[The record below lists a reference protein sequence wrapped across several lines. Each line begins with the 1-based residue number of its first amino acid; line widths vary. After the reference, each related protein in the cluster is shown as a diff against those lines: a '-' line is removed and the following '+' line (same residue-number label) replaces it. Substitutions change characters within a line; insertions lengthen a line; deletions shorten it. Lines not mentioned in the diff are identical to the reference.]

1 MSSLISNTELTSLL
15 ESILPSCNELTII
28 SAFMTQPATRW
39 LGQLIS
45 NNKPKVQLIGRFTP
59 TDFAKGASD
68 LNALRDCINN
78 GYQVKALVNLHA
90 KIYQIDNDTI
100 FNGSAN
106 LTGKGLALVNNGNL
120 ESCSRVNACEQS
132 KAFINKI
139 VESATDLTLNT
150 LNKMQA
156 YLEQFEDTDK
166 AEFPV
171 VWPEEILPQATEL
184 FVSDFPLGKPGVS
197 LNEYQLNPSL
207 PFAQIENAKDDFALA
222 STLFKQTKAYCWL
235 KAQITENQS
244 GRDLGFGQ
252 ISRFLHDTLADDPA
266 PYRQE
271 IKDLQANLYFYLKL
285 YASDEIE
292 VYMPGRRS
300 EVLRIIKDKD
310 GYFTRTV

>member
-1 MSSLISNTELTSLL
+1 MSSLISNTELTQQLEALL
-15 ESILPSCNELTII
+15 PGCANLIII

-39 LGQLIS
+39 LGHLITA
-45 NNKPKVQLIGRFTP
+45 NKPKVKLVGRFTP
-59 TDFAKGASD
+59 NDFVKGASD

-90 KIYQIDNDTI
+90 KIYQIDHDTI

-139 VESATDLTLNT
+139 VESATELTINT
-150 LNKMQA
+150 LDKMQA
-156 YLEQFEDTDK
+156 YLDQFEDADK
-166 AEFPV
+166 AELPA
-171 VWPEEILPQATEL
+171 VWPEEILPQTSEL
-184 FVSDFPLGKPGVS
+184 FVSDFPLGKPS
-197 LNEYQLNPSL
+197 ADLNEYRLNPSL
-207 PFAQIENAKDDFALA
+207 AFAQIEHTKSDFSLA
-222 STLFKQTKAYCWL
+222 STLFKQTKAYRWL
-235 KAQITENQS
+235 KAQVIENQS
-244 GRDLGFGQ
+244 DRDLGFGQ
-252 ISRFLHDTLADDPA
+252 ISRLLHDELADDPA

-271 IKDLQANLYFYLKL
+271 IKDLQANLYSYLKL

-300 EVLRIIKDKD
+300 EIIRIIKE
-310 GYFTRTV
+310 

>member
-39 LGQLIS
+39 LSSLIS

-59 TDFAKGASD
+59 NDFAKGASD

-90 KIYQIDNDTI
+90 KIYQIDQDTI

-106 LTGKGLALVNNGNL
+106 LTGKGLALVNDGNL

-132 KAFINKI
+132 KVFINKI
-139 VESATDLTLNT
+139 VESATELTINMLD
-150 LNKMQA
+150 KMQA

-166 AEFPV
+166 AELLA
-171 VWPEEILPQATEL
+171 VWPEEILPQTTEL
-184 FVSDFPLGKPGVS
+184 FVSDFPLGKPGAT
-197 LNEYQLNPSL
+197 LNEYRLNPSL
-207 PFAQIENAKDDFALA
+207 PFAQIEYAKDDFLLA
-222 STLFKQTKAYCWL
+222 STLFKQTKAYVWL
-235 KAQITENQS
+235 KTQIMENQS
-244 GRDLGFGQ
+244 ERDLGFGQ
-252 ISRFLHDTLADDPA
+252 ISRLLHYGLSDDPA

-271 IKDLQANLYFYLKL
+271 IKDLQANLYLYLKL
-285 YASDEIE
+285 YASDEVEI
-292 VYMPGRRS
+292 YIPGKRS
-300 EVLRIIKDKD
+300 EVLRIKKD
-310 GYFTRTV
+310 

>member
-1 MSSLISNTELTSLL
+1 MSSLISNTELTQQLEALL
-15 ESILPSCNELTII
+15 PGCANLIII

-39 LGQLIS
+39 LGHLITA
-45 NNKPKVQLIGRFTP
+45 NKPKVKLVGRFTP
-59 TDFAKGASD
+59 NDFVKGASD

-78 GYQVKALVNLHA
+78 GYQVKALANLHA
-90 KIYQIDNDTI
+90 KIYQIDHDTI

-139 VESATDLTLNT
+139 VESATNLTLNM
-150 LNKMQA
+150 LDKMQA
-156 YLEQFEDTDK
+156 YLDQFEDTDK
-166 AEFPV
+166 PELPA

-207 PFAQIENAKDDFALA
+207 PFAQIEYAKDDFALA
-222 STLFKQTKAYCWL
+222 STLFKQTKAYRWL
-235 KAQITENQS
+235 KKQITENQS
-244 GRDLGFGQ
+244 ERDLGFGQ
-252 ISRFLHDTLADDPA
+252 ISRLLHDALADDPA

-271 IKDLQANLYFYLKL
+271 IKDLQANLYSYLKL

-292 VYMPGRRS
+292 VYMPGRKS
-300 EVLRIIKDKD
+300 EILRLKKD
-310 GYFTRTV
+310 

>member
-1 MSSLISNTELTSLL
+1 MSSLISNTELTQQLEILL
-15 ESILPSCNELTII
+15 PDCADLIII
-28 SAFMTQPATRW
+28 SAFITQPATRW
-39 LGQLIS
+39 LGHLTTA
-45 NNKPKVQLIGRFTP
+45 NKPKVKLVGRFTP
-59 TDFAKGASD
+59 NDFVKGASD

-78 GYQVKALVNLHA
+78 GYQVKALANLHA
-90 KIYQIDNDTI
+90 KIYQIDHDTI

-139 VESATDLTLNT
+139 VESATDLTLSI
-150 LNKMQA
+150 LDKMQA

-166 AEFPV
+166 AEFPA

-184 FVSDFPLGKPGVS
+184 FVSDFPLGKPSVS

-222 STLFKQTKAYCWL
+222 SMLLKQTKAYGWL
-235 KAQITENQS
+235 KKQIIENQS
-244 GRDLGFGQ
+244 KRDLGFGQ
-252 ISRFLHDTLADDPA
+252 ISRLLHDALADDPA

-271 IKDLQANLYFYLKL
+271 IKDLQANLYSYLKL

-300 EVLRIIKDKD
+300 EVLKLIKREAKWN
-310 GYFTRTV
+310 

>member
-1 MSSLISNTELTSLL
+1 MSSLISNTELTIQLEELL
-15 ESILPSCNELTII
+15 PNCKNLTII

-59 TDFAKGASD
+59 TECAKGASD
-68 LNALRDCINN
+68 LNALRDCINS

-90 KIYQIDNDTI
+90 KIYQIDHDTI

-139 VESATDLTLNT
+139 VESATELTINT
-150 LNKMQA
+150 LDKMQTFI
-156 YLEQFEDTDK
+156 EQFDTADETELP
-166 AEFPV
+166 AI
-171 VWPEEILPQATEL
+171 WPEDILPQTTEL

-207 PFAQIENAKDDFALA
+207 PFAQIENTKNDFALA

-235 KAQITENQS
+235 KKQITENQS
-244 GRDLGFGQ
+244 DRDLGFGQ
-252 ISRFLHDTLADDPA
+252 LSRLLHDALADDPA

-271 IKDLQANLYFYLKL
+271 VKDLQANLYSYLKL
-285 YASDEIE
+285 YASNEIE
-292 VYMPGRRS
+292 LYMPGRRS
-300 EVLRIIKDKD
+300 EVLRII
-310 GYFTRTV
+310 

>member
-1 MSSLISNTELTSLL
+1 MSSLISNTELTLQL
-15 ESILPSCNELTII
+15 ENLLPSCNDLTII

-39 LGQLIS
+39 LGQLITK
-45 NNKPKVQLIGRFTP
+45 NQPKVELIGRFTP
-59 TDFAKGASD
+59 IDFAKGASD

-90 KIYQIDNDTI
+90 KIYQVDHDII

-132 KAFINKI
+132 KAFMNKI
-139 VESATDLTLNT
+139 VESATELTINT
-150 LNKMQA
+150 LDKMQA
-156 YLEQFEDTDK
+156 YLEQFDDADVTELP
-166 AEFPV
+166 A
-171 VWPEEILPQATEL
+171 VWPEEILPQTTAL

-197 LNEYQLNPSL
+197 LNEYKLNPSL
-207 PFAQIENAKDDFALA
+207 PFAQIENTKDDSALA

-235 KAQITENQS
+235 KKQITVNQS
-244 GRDLGFGQ
+244 DRDLGFGQ
-252 ISRFLHDTLADDPA
+252 LSRLLHDALADDPA

-271 IKDLQANLYFYLKL
+271 IKDLQANLYSYVKL

-300 EVLRIIKDKD
+300 EVLRIKKD
-310 GYFTRTV
+310 

>member
-1 MSSLISNTELTSLL
+1 
-15 ESILPSCNELTII
+15 
-28 SAFMTQPATRW
+28 MTQPATRW

-45 NNKPKVQLIGRFTP
+45 KNQPKVELIGRFTP
-59 TDFAKGASD
+59 IDFAKGASD

-90 KIYQIDNDTI
+90 KIYQIDHDTI

-120 ESCSRVNACEQS
+120 ESCSRVHASEQS

-139 VESATDLTLNT
+139 VESATELTIDT
-150 LNKMQA
+150 LDKMQA
-156 YLEQFEDTDK
+156 YLEQFDMTDEAK
-166 AEFPV
+166 LPA
-171 VWPEEILPQATEL
+171 VWPEEILPQTTEL

-207 PFAQIENAKDDFALA
+207 PFAQIENTKEDSALA
-222 STLFKQTKAYCWL
+222 SMLFKQTKAYCWL
-235 KAQITENQS
+235 KKQITENQS
-244 GRDLGFGQ
+244 DRDLGFGQ
-252 ISRFLHDTLADDPA
+252 LSRLLHDALADDPA

-271 IKDLQANLYFYLKL
+271 IKDLQANLYSYLKL

-300 EVLRIIKDKD
+300 EALRVKKD
-310 GYFTRTV
+310 

>member
-1 MSSLISNTELTSLL
+1 MSSLISNTELTQQLEILL
-15 ESILPSCNELTII
+15 PDCADLIII

-39 LGQLIS
+39 LGHLITA
-45 NNKPKVQLIGRFTP
+45 NKPKVKLVGRFTP
-59 TDFAKGASD
+59 NDFAKGASD

-90 KIYQIDNDTI
+90 KIYQIDHDTI

-139 VESATDLTLNT
+139 VESATELTINALD
-150 LNKMQA
+150 KMQA
-156 YLEQFEDTDK
+156 YLEQFDATDD
-166 AEFPV
+166 AELPA
-171 VWPEEILPQATEL
+171 VWPEEILPQTSEL

-197 LNEYQLNPSL
+197 LTEYQFNPSL
-207 PFAQIENAKDDFALA
+207 AFAQIENAKNDLVLA
-222 STLFKQTKAYCWL
+222 STLFKQTKAYRWL
-235 KAQITENQS
+235 KAQITKNQS
-244 GRDLGFGQ
+244 ERDLGFGQ
-252 ISRFLHDTLADDPA
+252 ISRLLHDALADDPA

-271 IKDLQANLYFYLKL
+271 IKGLQANLYSYIKL

-292 VYMPGRRS
+292 LYIPGRRS
-300 EVLRIIKDKD
+300 EVLRIKKD
-310 GYFTRTV
+310 

>member
-1 MSSLISNTELTSLL
+1 MSSLISNTELTLQL
-15 ESILPSCNELTII
+15 EELLPSCNDLTII

-39 LGQLIS
+39 LGQLTS
-45 NNKPKVQLIGRFTP
+45 NNKPKVQLVGRFTP
-59 TDFAKGASD
+59 IDFAKGASD

-90 KIYQIDNDTI
+90 KIYQIDHDTI

-139 VESATDLTLNT
+139 VESATDLSLSM
-150 LNKMQA
+150 LDKMQA
-156 YLEQFEDTDK
+156 FLEQLDNTPE
-166 AEFPV
+166 AELPA
-171 VWPEEILPQATEL
+171 VWPEEILPQTSEL
-184 FVSDFPLGKPGVS
+184 FVSDFPLSKPGVS

-207 PFAQIENAKDDFALA
+207 PFAQIEYTKDDFTLA
-222 STLFKQTKAYCWL
+222 STLFKQTKAYGWL
-235 KAQITENQS
+235 KKQITENQS
-244 GRDLGFGQ
+244 KRDLGFGQ
-252 ISRFLHDTLADDPA
+252 ISRLLHDALADDPA

-271 IKDLQANLYFYLKL
+271 IKDLQVNLYSYLKL
-285 YASDEIE
+285 YASDEVE

-300 EVLRIIKDKD
+300 EIIRIKRGQD
-310 GYFTRTV
+310 GRL

>member
-1 MSSLISNTELTSLL
+1 MSSLISNTELTIQL
-15 ESILPSCNELTII
+15 EELLPSSEELTII
-28 SAFMTQPATRW
+28 SAFITQPATLW

-45 NNKPKVQLIGRFTP
+45 KNQPKVELIGRFTP
-59 TDFAKGASD
+59 IDFAKGASD
-68 LNALRDCINN
+68 LNALRGCINN

-90 KIYQIDNDTI
+90 KIYQIDHDTI

-139 VESATDLTLNT
+139 VASATELTINT
-150 LNKMQA
+150 LDKMQA
-156 YLEQFEDTDK
+156 YLGQFDDADVIELP
-166 AEFPV
+166 A
-171 VWPEEILPQATEL
+171 VWPEDILPQTTTL

-207 PFAQIENAKDDFALA
+207 PFAQIENTKDDSALA
-222 STLFKQTKAYCWL
+222 SRLFKQTKAYNWL
-235 KAQITENQS
+235 KKQITVNQS
-244 GRDLGFGQ
+244 DRDLGFGQ
-252 ISRFLHDTLADDPA
+252 LSRLLHVALSDDPA

-271 IKDLQANLYFYLKL
+271 IKDLQANLYSYVKL

-300 EVLRIIKDKD
+300 EVLRIKKD
-310 GYFTRTV
+310 

>member
-1 MSSLISNTELTSLL
+1 MSSLISNTELTTQLEELL
-15 ESILPSCNELTII
+15 PNCKNLTII

-59 TDFAKGASD
+59 IDFAKGASD

-78 GYQVKALVNLHA
+78 GYQVKALANLHA
-90 KIYQIDNDTI
+90 KIYQIDHDTI

-120 ESCSRVNACEQS
+120 ESCSRVNACERS

-139 VESATDLTLNT
+139 VESTTDLSLNT
-150 LNKMQA
+150 LDKMQA
-156 YLEQFEDTDK
+156 YLEQFDGEDETDLP
-166 AEFPV
+166 A
-171 VWPEEILPQATEL
+171 VWPEEILPQTTEL
-184 FVSDFPLGKPGVS
+184 FVSDFPLYKPGVT

-207 PFAQIENAKDDFALA
+207 PFAQIENAKNNLALA
-222 STLFKQTKAYCWL
+222 SNLFKQTKAYRWL
-235 KAQITENQS
+235 KKQIIENQS
-244 GRDLGFGQ
+244 ERDLGFGQ
-252 ISRFLHDTLADDPA
+252 ISQLLHDALADDPA

-271 IKDLQANLYFYLKL
+271 IKDLQANLYSYLKL

-292 VYMPGRRS
+292 IYMPGRRS
-300 EVLRIIKDKD
+300 EVLRIKID
-310 GYFTRTV
+310 

>member
-1 MSSLISNTELTSLL
+1 MTSLISSSELTVQL
-15 ESILPSCNELTII
+15 EGILPSCNDLTII

-39 LGQLIS
+39 LSQLIYK
-45 NNKPKVQLIGRFTP
+45 NQPKVELIGRFSP
-59 TDFAKGASD
+59 IDFAKGASD
-68 LNALRDCINN
+68 LNALRGCIKN
-78 GYQVKALVNLHA
+78 GYQVKVLVNLHA
-90 KIYQIDNDTI
+90 KIYQIDHDII

-106 LTGKGLALVNNGNL
+106 LTGKGLALVNNSNL

-139 VESATDLTLNT
+139 IESATDLTLSM
-150 LNKMQA
+150 LDKMQV

-166 AEFPV
+166 TELPA
-171 VWPEEILPQATEL
+171 VWPEEILPQTTEL
-184 FVSDFPLGKPGVS
+184 FVSDFPLGKPGVT

-207 PFAQIENAKDDFALA
+207 PFAQIENAKNDLALA
-222 STLFKQTKAYCWL
+222 SNLFKQTKAYRWL
-235 KAQITENQS
+235 KKQIIENQS

-252 ISRFLHDTLADDPA
+252 ISRFLHDALADDPA

-271 IKDLQANLYFYLKL
+271 IKSLQANLYSYIKQ

-300 EVLRIIKDKD
+300 EVLRIKID
-310 GYFTRTV
+310 

>member
-1 MSSLISNTELTSLL
+1 MSSLISSSELTHQL
-15 ESILPSCNELTII
+15 EGLLPSCKELTII

-39 LGQLIS
+39 LGQLTS

-59 TDFAKGASD
+59 IDFAKGASD
-68 LNALRDCINN
+68 LNALRCCINN
-78 GYQVKALVNLHA
+78 GYQVKALANLHA
-90 KIYQIDNDTI
+90 KIYQIDHDTI

-139 VESATDLTLNT
+139 VESATDLTLSM
-150 LNKMQA
+150 LDKMQA
-156 YLEQFEDTDK
+156 YLDQFEDTDK
-166 AEFPV
+166 TELPA
-171 VWPEEILPQATEL
+171 VWPEEILPQTTEL
-184 FVSDFPLGKPGVS
+184 FVSDFPLGKPGVT

-207 PFAQIENAKDDFALA
+207 PFAQIENAKDDFVFA
-222 STLFKQTKAYCWL
+222 STLYKQTKAFRWL

-252 ISRFLHDTLADDPA
+252 ISRLLHDALADDPA

-271 IKDLQANLYFYLKL
+271 IKDLQANLYSYLKF

-292 VYMPGRRS
+292 IYMPGRRS
-300 EVLRIIKDKD
+300 EILRVL
-310 GYFTRTV
+310 

>member
-1 MSSLISNTELTSLL
+1 MSSLISNTELTLQL
-15 ESILPSCNELTII
+15 EELLPSCNDLTII

-39 LGQLIS
+39 LGQLTS
-45 NNKPKVQLIGRFTP
+45 NNKPKVQLVGRFTP
-59 TDFAKGASD
+59 IDFAKGASD

-90 KIYQIDNDTI
+90 KIYQIDHDTI

-139 VESATDLTLNT
+139 VESATDLTLNM
-150 LNKMQA
+150 LDKMQT
-156 YLEQFEDTDK
+156 YLEQFDDTNETELP
-166 AEFPV
+166 A
-171 VWPEEILPQATEL
+171 VWPEDILPQTTEL
-184 FVSDFPLGKPGVS
+184 FVSDFPLGKPSVT
-197 LNEYQLNPSL
+197 LNEYLLNPSL
-207 PFAQIENAKDDFALA
+207 PFAQIEYAKDEFVLA
-222 STLFKQTKAYCWL
+222 SALFKQTKAYSWL
-235 KAQITENQS
+235 KTQIIENQS

-252 ISRFLHDTLADDPA
+252 ISRLLHGALADDPA

-271 IKDLQANLYFYLKL
+271 IKDLQANLYSYIKL

-300 EVLRIIKDKD
+300 EVLRIKKDK
-310 GYFTRTV
+310 

>member
-1 MSSLISNTELTSLL
+1 MTSLISSSELTVQL
-15 ESILPSCNELTII
+15 EGILPSCNDLTII

-39 LGQLIS
+39 LSQLIYK
-45 NNKPKVQLIGRFTP
+45 NQPKVELIGRFSP
-59 TDFAKGASD
+59 IDFAKGASD

-78 GYQVKALVNLHA
+78 GYKVKALINLHA
-90 KIYQIDNDTI
+90 KIYQVNHDTI

-139 VESATDLTLNT
+139 VESATELTINT
-150 LNKMQA
+150 LDKMQTFI
-156 YLEQFEDTDK
+156 EQFDTADETELP
-166 AEFPV
+166 AI
-171 VWPEEILPQATEL
+171 WPEDILPQTTEL

-207 PFAQIENAKDDFALA
+207 PFAQIENTKNDFALA

-235 KAQITENQS
+235 KKQITENQS
-244 GRDLGFGQ
+244 DRDLGFGQ
-252 ISRFLHDTLADDPA
+252 LSRLLHDALADDPA

-271 IKDLQANLYFYLKL
+271 VKDLQANLYSYLKL
-285 YASDEIE
+285 YASNEIE
-292 VYMPGRRS
+292 LYMPGRRS
-300 EVLRIIKDKD
+300 EVLRII
-310 GYFTRTV
+310 